1 MEANDKLDALL
12 VIDTLVNAVESGD
25 KDAISYALV
34 SYKFLTMSYKFK
46 FFKRFQKVSGY
57 IKDILNEI

>member
-12 VIDTLVNAVESGD
+12 IIDTLVNAVESGD

-34 SYKFLTMSYKFK
+34 SYKFLTMSYKCK
-46 FFKRFQKVSGY
+46 FFKRFKKVSGY
-57 IKDILNEI
+57 IKDIVNEI